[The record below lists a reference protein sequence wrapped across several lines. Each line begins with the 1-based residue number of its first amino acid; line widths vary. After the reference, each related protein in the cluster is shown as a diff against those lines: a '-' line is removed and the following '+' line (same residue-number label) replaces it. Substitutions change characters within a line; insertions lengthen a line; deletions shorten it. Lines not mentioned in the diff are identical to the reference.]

1 MFVCRCRRQRHII
14 ALFSA
19 VKLVQSHNV
28 LVEELVV
35 WVTDVCLSVCLSV
48 CMSVCPSV
56 RLWMSVVK
64 LVKSQLLLLYVAVWI
79 PLTMQ
84 GTYTVLETLLL
95 VGYID

>member
-1 MFVCRCRRQRHII
+1 MGDWVMSVCMFVC
-14 ALFSA
+14 LY
-19 VKLVQSHNV
+19 
-28 LVEELVV
+28 
-35 WVTDVCLSVCLSV
+35 VCLCVR
-48 CMSVCPSV
+48 PSV